1 VAHKCHTNTEKPGPR
16 QRKLYIVPVRQLK
29 VPVAISVII
38 AILGVS
44 SEIKAYSFATTSCE
58 DYSNY
63 EICITKISKDRISK
77 MYEGVFHYEFVEA
90 PLFAGVQTD
99 WDELYFN
106 FKINCA
112 SNAFKITGFFAKG
125 PNKNLK
131 KLAPKLRT
139 RLINEHTNTFAKPL
153 KQNFCPLFLWP
164 KVHA

>member
-1 VAHKCHTNTEKPGPR
+1 M
-16 QRKLYIVPVRQLK
+16 RQLK
-29 VPVAISVII
+29 DLVAISVII
-38 AILGVS
+38 ATLGVS

-77 MYEGVFHYEFVEA
+77 MYEGVFHYEFIEA

-112 SNAFKITGFFAKG
+112 NNAFKITGFFAEG
-125 PNKNLK
+125 PNKNIK
-131 KLAPKLRT
+131 KLAPKLQT
-139 RLINEHTNTFAKPL
+139 RLIKEHTNTFAKPL